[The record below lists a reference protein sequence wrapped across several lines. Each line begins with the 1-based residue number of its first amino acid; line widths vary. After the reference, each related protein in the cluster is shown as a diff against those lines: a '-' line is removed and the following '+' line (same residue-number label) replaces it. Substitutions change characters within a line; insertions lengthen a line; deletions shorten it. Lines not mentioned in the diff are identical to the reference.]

1 MFRIKY
7 MKPSAGEIRLTMTNY
22 HLNYIKTLFMS
33 YIQLRAQL
41 HVSRKDKPNSQNC
54 LNKNRFQIK

>member
-7 MKPSAGEIRLTMTNY
+7 LKPSAGKFRVTMKNF
-22 HLNYIKTLFMS
+22 HLNYIKPLFMS

-41 HVSRKDKPNSQNC
+41 YVSRKDKPNS
-54 LNKNRFQIK
+54 LNRLSRNRFQIK